1 MNLIQ
6 AVDVIFA
13 LPEDDLVRE
22 VHVACAHFGHH
33 PSQIEQ
39 QLAQLEDPLCSYAPH
54 QCPGSLFVRLEL
66 PL

>member
-6 AVDVIFA
+6 TLNAIFA

-22 VHVACAHFGHH
+22 VYVACAHFGHH

-39 QLAQLEDPLCSYAPH
+39 QLAQVEDPLS
-54 QCPGSLFVRLEL
+54 SLPSINSWRIGIYW
-66 PL
+66 